1 MDDHLLFVV
10 SPTSIC
16 STEAYTNTATLNRA
30 IFSSAPLTTSPT
42 YIQRKNLLFYPVS
55 PSICSAEAY
64 TNTTTLNRAIFSPA
78 PQTFIQRRNQLFY
91 PVSRSICPAEAHSD
105 TPTFTEVISSPA
117 TSLCPTTH
125 RSTQH
130 STASIFP
137 PVSCSICLAVALADT
152 ACLRIPLLPVN
163 INNTDDTTTPTIWI
177 NTTKLLLSGKVI
189 CTCICLA
196 EALSDTPHSVVLQL
210 AESISYGPSKKM
222 TQPTQHSCLR
232 VGVRAVHPTITTN
245 KSTVSISLW
254 ILLVI
259 K

>member
-55 PSICSAEAY
+55 QSICSAEAY

-91 PVSRSICPAEAHSD
+91 PVSR
-105 TPTFTEVISSPA
+105 T
-117 TSLCPTTH
+117 TSLCPTIH

-222 TQPTQHSCLR
+222 TQPTQHSCLL

>member
-91 PVSRSICPAEAHSD
+91 PVSR
-105 TPTFTEVISSPA
+105 T
-117 TSLCPTTH
+117 TSLCPTIH